1 MNILNNKK
9 IENSLFLGVHVHK
22 NYHLCAYVHMCVQ
35 ACGLG
40 PECMGPEVSI
50 RCFCPPL
57 SSLLVEAGSLKEPRN
72 LQSLTKLACQ

>member
-40 PECMGPEVSI
+40 PECKCQRSVSSVFV
-50 RCFCPPL
+50 RHCPACLLKQGL
-57 SSLLVEAGSLKEPRN
+57 SRSLDISKV
-72 LQSLTKLACQ
+72 